1 MVAARMKFSSA
12 SRASHAIDGIAT
24 GATACQSGSRW
35 GNALLAWERE
45 LSVILADQK
54 VVRFDVQQRGIM

>member
-1 MVAARMKFSSA
+1 
-12 SRASHAIDGIAT
+12 
-24 GATACQSGSRW
+24 
-35 GNALLAWERE
+35 LLAWERE